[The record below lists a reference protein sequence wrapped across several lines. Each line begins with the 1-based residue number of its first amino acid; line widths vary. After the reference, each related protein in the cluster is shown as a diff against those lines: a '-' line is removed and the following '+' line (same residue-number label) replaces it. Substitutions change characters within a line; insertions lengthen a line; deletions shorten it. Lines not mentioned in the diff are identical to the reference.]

1 MSNAMSKCGCT
12 PSASFEN
19 KKDNHEPGPQ
29 TGTIPELASTARGSH
44 PTLLLM
50 AGFAGAGKTTLATK
64 LKEEF
69 LQCGDQS
76 WEVLDKD
83 LLKRK
88 HLEEGQE
95 VELAGWKAFEDL
107 FNLIA
112 QKAINNKK
120 SVIIDTSNERP
131 FIHENI
137 LVLLEHMHR
146 DNIQANFNIILCV
159 ASKEKRSER
168 LDERGSMFYPFVKN
182 LPPTRDD
189 SDLFGCFEHLA
200 RHDPKLREN
209 LQHLSNNPA
218 DLKDSPYLASNQALI
233 VNTNL
238 SLETIFPDVWREITT
253 RLQIGGLVF

>member
-12 PSASFEN
+12 TSASFEN
-19 KKDNHEPGPQ
+19 KKDDHEPGPQ
-29 TGTIPELASTARGSH
+29 TGTTPELASTARGSH

-50 AGFAGAGKTTLATK
+50 AGFAGAGKTTLAAK

-88 HLEEGQE
+88 YLEEGQE

-137 LVLLEHMHR
+137 LTLLEHFPLLVMTPTCS
-146 DNIQANFNIILCV
+146 DALNTSPGTIPSYEKICNISQIIQL
-159 ASKEKRSER
+159 
-168 LDERGSMFYPFVKN
+168 
-182 LPPTRDD
+182 T
-189 SDLFGCFEHLA
+189 
-200 RHDPKLREN
+200 
-209 LQHLSNNPA
+209 
-218 DLKDSPYLASNQALI
+218 
-233 VNTNL
+233 
-238 SLETIFPDVWREITT
+238 
-253 RLQIGGLVF
+253 